1 MSLHALKEYIRYR
14 LKAKTRHS
22 VHSPFVYALTDKI
35 LRNKSNIPLSER
47 LNKYLGMQMISAGD
61 DPGVWEDMLNN
72 LPDKNSLMLV
82 PGIHRTVLHSQTW
95 KALQKSRKVTL
106 SIDLYQTGLLFF
118 KEEFKEKQHFILK
131 AASAK

>member
-1 MSLHALKEYIRYR
+1 
-14 LKAKTRHS
+14 
-22 VHSPFVYALTDKI
+22 
-35 LRNKSNIPLSER
+35 
-47 LNKYLGMQMISAGD
+47 MQMISAGD

-82 PGIHRTVLHSQTW
+82 PGIHRTALHSQTW

>member
-1 MSLHALKEYIRYR
+1 VSLHALKEYIRYR
-14 LKAKTRHS
+14 LKAKTRHG

-61 DPGVWEDMLNN
+61 DPGAWEDMLNN

-82 PGIHRTVLHSQTW
+82 PGIHRTALHSQTW
-95 KALQKSRKVTL
+95 KALQTSRKVTL